1 MKLWSRCIGIAVVA
15 LIAQFVAVGSA
26 RAEFLK
32 KTFERTYKVTGPAQL
47 HIETGSG
54 DVIVRR
60 GQSGTVHVKG
70 TIHLTGSIF
79 GSPIEAEHKA
89 DEIVSNPPI
98 EQDGNLIRIGKG
110 KGTDEGGSLLFPK
123 YVSID
128 YEIETPADTQIESKT
143 GSGDYQISGLKGPVT
158 LESGSGDIKIED
170 IVGKVRVKTGSGDV
184 VMDNSGADGI
194 EVETGSG
201 DVALRLP
208 AKAGY
213 ELTAHTGSGD
223 IDLTP
228 GLGDSVTVHEN
239 EAHGK
244 INSGTHPLDLRTGSG
259 DIKIE

>member
-1 MKLWSRCIGIAVVA
+1 MKSWRRWISLAVVVFVA
-15 LIAQFVAVGSA
+15 LIVAAGPA
-26 RAEFLK
+26 RAELLK
-32 KTFERTYKVTGPAQL
+32 KTFERTYKVTGPAQV

-79 GSPIEAEHKA
+79 GNPIEAEHKA
-89 DEIVSNPPI
+89 DEMVANPPI
-98 EQDGNLIRIGKG
+98 EQDGNLIRIGGRKG
-110 KGTDEGGSLLFPK
+110 ESEGSDVLFPK
-123 YVSID
+123 NVSID
-128 YEIETPADTQIESKT
+128 YEIETPADTQIDSRT
-143 GSGDYQISGLKGPVT
+143 GSGDYQISGLKGPVSI
-158 LESGSGDIKIED
+158 ESGSGDIKIED
-170 IVGKVRVKTGSGDV
+170 ILGKVRVKTGSGDV
-184 VMDNSGADGI
+184 VLDNSGGDGI

-201 DVALRLP
+201 DMALRLP

-244 INSGTHPLDLRTGSG
+244 INSGTHLLDLRTGSG